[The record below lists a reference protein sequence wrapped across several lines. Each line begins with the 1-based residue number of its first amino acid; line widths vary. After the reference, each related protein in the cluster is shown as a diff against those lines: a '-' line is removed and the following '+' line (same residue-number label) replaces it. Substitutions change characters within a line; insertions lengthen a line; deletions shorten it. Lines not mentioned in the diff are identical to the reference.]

1 MPITRIFANLSCR
14 DLATSTRWFTAV
26 FGREPDR
33 NPMAGLHEWDRG
45 DAGLQLYEKSEE
57 AGHGTLTLIVDDIH
71 EERRRLSD
79 AGLAVTE
86 IEPADYTTIM
96 RLRDPDGN
104 LIVLAQPNRGDA

>member
-14 DLATSTRWFTAV
+14 DLAASTRWFAAV

-33 NPMAGLHEWDRG
+33 NPMPGLHEWDRG
-45 DAGLQLYEKSEE
+45 DAGFQLHEKPED
-57 AGHGTLTLIVDDIH
+57 AGRGTLTLIVDDIH
-71 EERRRLSD
+71 DERRRLSD

>member
-14 DLATSTRWFTAV
+14 DLAASTRWFAAV

-33 NPMAGLHEWDRG
+33 NPMTGLHEWDRG
-45 DAGLQLYEKSEE
+45 DAGLQLYEKPED
-57 AGHGTLTLIVDDIH
+57 AGRGTLTLIVDDIH
-71 EERRRLSD
+71 DERRRLSD

-104 LIVLAQPNRGDA
+104 LVVLAQPNEGDA

>member
-14 DLATSTRWFTAV
+14 DLATSTRWFAAV

-33 NPMAGLHEWDRG
+33 NPMTGLHEWDRG
-45 DAGLQLYEKSEE
+45 DAGLQLYEKPED
-57 AGHGTLTLIVDDIH
+57 AGRGTLTLIVDDIH
-71 EERRRLSD
+71 EERRRLSE

-86 IEPADYTTIM
+86 IERADYTAIM

-104 LIVLAQPNRGDA
+104 LIVLAQLNQGDG